1 MISCNRAAEAWP
13 VKRLV
18 PIGGPWQTAWREM
31 ERLDLHEKPK
41 LDGEDGPY
49 ASQMVSVL
57 RVGPA
62 ARWSNLVYEGYLQI
76 YVFTLSHALIRC
88 SSWCLKV
95 TR

>member
-1 MISCNRAAEAWP
+1 MTSCIPAVETWA
-13 VKRLV
+13 VKRIV
-18 PIGGPWQTAWREM
+18 PIGGPWQTTWREM

-41 LDGEDGPY
+41 LDGDDGPY

-57 RVGPA
+57 RVCPA

-76 YVFTLSHALIRC
+76 YVFTLSRALIRR
-88 SSWCLKV
+88 SPSCLKV